1 MVVADNITEIGQ
13 GYHAVYH
20 NIQVRRAY
28 GYGVISGGGVTPG
41 SDGGV
46 SVDVASG
53 TALYD
58 GSEESIPSQTSL
70 ALTSPDSTDPRKDL
84 VVYSGGGTVQVIDGT
99 PNPVDSAQSSATR
112 FETYQPSPPD
122 GTGGDY
128 VVLAEVWVAAGTS
141 TIQSADINDLRT
153 DPAIQVAGAS
163 ISRDLATAGGTTLLD
178 ASAGTVGDGTV
189 DTGAIQNDAVT
200 TAKIGSGQVQA
211 GNIGSDAVGLSEID
225 LSITP
230 TWTGQHTFSA
240 GLVHGSDLKAGEGA
254 TLVHDRDEITSTSA
268 ATDGSGYYLVDTD
281 AAGGAV
287 TLTLASADA
296 VEGREVNV
304 KRDGASSVTVETE
317 GTETIDGSGSIEL
330 DSDQVSVTLVYN
342 SADGDWEIW

>member
-28 GYGVISGGGVTPG
+28 GYGVITGGGVTPG

-53 TALYD
+53 TALYN
-58 GSEESIPSQTSL
+58 GEEQSIPSQSSL
-70 ALTSPDSTDPRKDL
+70 SLTSPDSTDPRKDL
-84 VVYSGGGTVQVIDGT
+84 IVYSGGGTVQAITGT

-141 TIQSADINDLRT
+141 TIQTADINDLRT

-163 ISRDLATAGGTTLLD
+163 ITRDLTNEAGTTLLD
-178 ASAGTVGDGTV
+178 EDAGTVGDGTV
-189 DTGAIQNDAVT
+189 DTGGLQNDAVT
-200 TAKIGSGQVQA
+200 SAKIGADQVGSGQIA
-211 GNIGSDAVGLSEID
+211 TDAVTAAEID
-225 LSITP
+225 LSISP
-230 TWTGQHTFSA
+230 TWTGEHTFQATSFT
-240 GLVHGSDLKAGEGA
+240 GDIDFQEGSSLI
-254 TLVHDRDEITSTSA
+254 HDRDEVTADTV
-268 ATDGSGYYLVDTD
+268 TDGSAYYLVDTD

-287 TLTLASADA
+287 TVTLASDDA
-296 VEGREVNV
+296 EEGREVNI
-304 KRDGASSVTVETE
+304 KRDGASDVVIDTE
-317 GTETIDGSGSIEL
+317 GSETIDGGGTFRLDYDQASI
-330 DSDQVSVTLVYN
+330 TLVYN
-342 SADGDWEIW
+342 NPDSDWEVW